1 MHFTDEP
8 TPRRESGYFAHHGV
22 LAPGIKLFRRLGF
35 PAKSA
40 WMVGAMLAPV
50 VILLAQLYQVET
62 GKLTSTHMERQGI
75 GYVNGVTDFT
85 RELFALRAAAMAQAA
100 DLKQQQSAVEV
111 AFAKVQQLEKDL
123 GPVFG
128 NETKVGFDALAKS
141 VQAVL
146 QNPVR
151 ASGDETYAAHVAAS
165 DAALTLLGEIGDGSQ
180 LSLDPELDTYHL
192 MLLTVTFG
200 PQYAEY
206 LTRLR
211 DLAALTLKDGEGKA
225 MPPQRLRAMERN
237 ATLIAYVD
245 PLYES
250 SYGKGIEAFSSVA
263 STMDM
268 KGVDSTRE
276 AFMAVLE
283 KQVMVDAPSGQLAP
297 LQSAADAAI
306 EKQLTISQQV
316 ARRLDAQLVAR
327 HARITR
333 EIQTGFALV
342 GVFLLIALYFL
353 LCFYQVTKGGLALI
367 SLHLQELAEGDLRH
381 RPVEPLGKDEPA
393 MLIVDLH
400 KVYDSMRDL
409 IRRVRHSA
417 RDLANTSAEVSRASL
432 DLSQRTEDAAS
443 NLGVQAA
450 AVQLINDQ
458 INQSAQRTQEAA
470 VMAGGNA
477 DVAQKGGEIIGNVV
491 NTMQGIRTS
500 SSRISEI
507 IGTIDG
513 IAFQTN
519 ILALNAAVEAA
530 RAGESGRGFA
540 VVASEVRS
548 LAGRS
553 AAAAREIK
561 ALIADSEEKVISGTA
576 VVEAAGYNISEI
588 VANAKQI
595 NLFLDEIA
603 QATRNQAEEVAQVV
617 GSIAQLDANTQQ
629 NAALV
634 EQTSASAQA
643 LSDQA
648 TNLTQEIARFRVV

>member
-1 MHFTDEP
+1 
-8 TPRRESGYFAHHGV
+8 
-22 LAPGIKLFRRLGF
+22 
-35 PAKSA
+35 
-40 WMVGAMLAPV
+40 
-50 VILLAQLYQVET
+50 
-62 GKLTSTHMERQGI
+62 
-75 GYVNGVTDFT
+75 
-85 RELFALRAAAMAQAA
+85 
-100 DLKQQQSAVEV
+100 
-111 AFAKVQQLEKDL
+111 
-123 GPVFG
+123 
-128 NETKVGFDALAKS
+128 
-141 VQAVL
+141 
-146 QNPVR
+146 
-151 ASGDETYAAHVAAS
+151 
-165 DAALTLLGEIGDGSQ
+165 
-180 LSLDPELDTYHL
+180 
-192 MLLTVTFG
+192 
-200 PQYAEY
+200 
-206 LTRLR
+206 
-211 DLAALTLKDGEGKA
+211 
-225 MPPQRLRAMERN
+225 
-237 ATLIAYVD
+237 
-245 PLYES
+245 
-250 SYGKGIEAFSSVA
+250 
-263 STMDM
+263 
-268 KGVDSTRE
+268 
-276 AFMAVLE
+276 
-283 KQVMVDAPSGQLAP
+283 
-297 LQSAADAAI
+297 
-306 EKQLTISQQV
+306 
-316 ARRLDAQLVAR
+316 
-327 HARITR
+327 
-333 EIQTGFALV
+333 
-342 GVFLLIALYFL
+342 
-353 LCFYQVTKGGLALI
+353 
-367 SLHLQELAEGDLRH
+367 
-381 RPVEPLGKDEPA
+381 

-629 NAALV
+629 NFGWLQCQ
-634 EQTSASAQA
+634 QTRYDEANRSFEQA
-643 LSDQA
+643 LANPMYSGRAKTLMAQGLCQA
-648 TNLTQEIARFRVV
+648 RAGRNAEAERSLARSYELDAGNPVTAYTLSQLLFQRGDFTRAQFYIRRLNNSELANAQSLWLGIKVERRMNNRQAMEQLASQLRRRFPQSRELLAYERGAFDE